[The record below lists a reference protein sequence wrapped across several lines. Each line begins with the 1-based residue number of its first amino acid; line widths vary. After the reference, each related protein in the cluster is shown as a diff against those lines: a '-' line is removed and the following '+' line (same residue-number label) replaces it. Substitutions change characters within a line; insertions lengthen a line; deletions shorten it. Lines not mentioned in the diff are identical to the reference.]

1 MTGSAVTRTLY
12 LTGTAG
18 FNRSGGWLGKRPQLS
33 SLQRFSASGRRLTVP
48 ESGAYTAKKP
58 CHGVLLSAAITP
70 GATMPRT
77 VLFLSAGLLTLLSA
91 AWGNAQPAE
100 RTIFAS
106 VVDAAGKPVAGLG
119 VEAFTVREDGRAR
132 EVLRVSRATQPMD
145 LAILVDNSQAATPA
159 INDLRKALLP
169 FVKRMAGAGHQVAL
183 IGLADRPTIITDYT
197 SNAALLEKGVNRL
210 FAQPGSGTTL
220 LDAVRETSRGL
231 QKRDAERRVMLAIT
245 TEGTDFST
253 PNYQTALDA
262 IEDSHAAF
270 YAMVLTE
277 PGGTDIRTE
286 EARNRGILLDRGPE
300 SSGGRREHLLSSM
313 ALAGELEEFAAELE
327 GQYAVV
333 YARPEA
339 LVPPEKIE
347 VAVNK
352 PGLKARGT
360 PAAVKRP
367 APSGA

>member
-1 MTGSAVTRTLY
+1 MPRTAL
-12 LTGTAG
+12 LLPAG
-18 FNRSGGWLGKRPQLS
+18 LLM
-33 SLQRFSASGRRLTVP
+33 
-48 ESGAYTAKKP
+48 
-58 CHGVLLSAAITP
+58 LLSAGP
-70 GATMPRT
+70 
-77 VLFLSAGLLTLLSA
+77 A
-91 AWGNAQPAE
+91 AAQPNELAL
-100 RTIFAS
+100 FAT
-106 VVDAAGKPVAGLG
+106 VVDTAGKPVPGLG
-119 VEAFTVREDGRAR
+119 AEDFTVREDGRAR
-132 EVLRVSRATQPMD
+132 EVLRVSRATEPMD
-145 LAILVDNSQAATPA
+145 LAILVDNSEAASPA

-262 IEDSHAAF
+262 IEDSHATV
-270 YAMVLTE
+270 YAMVLTQA
-277 PGGTDIRTE
+277 GGTDIRTE

-313 ALAGELEEFAAELE
+313 ALAGELEEFATELE
-327 GQYAVV
+327 NQYRVV
-333 YARPEA
+333 YARPAA
-339 LVPPEKIE
+339 LLPPEKIE
-347 VAVNK
+347 VAVSK
-352 PGLKARGT
+352 PGLTARGT

-367 APSGA
+367 AASGA